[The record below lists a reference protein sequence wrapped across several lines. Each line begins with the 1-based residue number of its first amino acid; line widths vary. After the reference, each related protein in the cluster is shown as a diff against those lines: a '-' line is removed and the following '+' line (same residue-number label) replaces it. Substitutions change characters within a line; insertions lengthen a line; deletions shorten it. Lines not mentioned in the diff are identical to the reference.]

1 MVEDS
6 METRRKK
13 RKSKAPHINPRVGHP
28 ESSHNYCPGHSSR
41 RLSLGGIGIGGGEG
55 TVEES
60 PAVGDATDETDY
72 FRVADKPEVI
82 ALKWG

>member
-1 MVEDS
+1 

-13 RKSKAPHINPRVGHP
+13 QSQKVHAQNRRVGNP
-28 ESSHNYCPGHSSR
+28 KSPHNYCPGHPSR
-41 RLSLGGIGIGGGEG
+41 GLSLGGIGIGGGEG

-72 FRVADKPEVI
+72 FRFADHPGVI
-82 ALKWG
+82 A